1 MRILSISIDSS
12 LLKKDSSALQRQ
24 KRLAKLVEKYRII
37 VLGRGE
43 KKKYGNL
50 EIIPSNS
57 SKLGFLF
64 SAYRLAKEYAKDS
77 DLVTVQDP
85 FVPGLVGVWLKKNFG
100 LPLHVQLHGDDVFN
114 KYWIDERQVFN
125 RVMNFLGRYVLRYAD
140 SVRAVSSRIKRR
152 VIAEGVPEGKIT
164 VVPVYTDMRKFSVKR
179 FPEKDLVLF
188 VGRLVPQKNVL
199 FLLDAWKIVL
209 AQRPDAKLIV
219 VGDGFLMDSM
229 ESGINNDEDLADSV
243 SLAGFGDPKKF
254 YKRASVFV
262 LPSIYEGWGLVV
274 IEAMAAGVPVV
285 MSDVGCAGEVVI
297 NGKNGIVVPV
307 NELEDFADAVV
318 KVLENKRLQDKYG
331 DEGKKSVKKLLSEK
345 ETLGLYMK
353 SWKKALR

>member
-12 LLKKDSSALQRQ
+12 LLKNSSALLRQ
-24 KRLAKLVEKYRII
+24 KRLAGLVKKYRII

-43 KKKYGNL
+43 KRKFGNL

-57 SKLGFLF
+57 SKIGFLF
-64 SAYRLAKEYAKDS
+64 SAYRLAGEYAKDS

-85 FVPGLVGVWLKKNFG
+85 FVPGLVGVWLKKKFS

-114 KYWIDERQVFN
+114 KYWIGERPVFN
-125 RVMNFLGRYVLRYAD
+125 WIMNLLGRYVLSQAD

-152 VIAEGVPEGKIT
+152 VIAEGVPEGKLT
-164 VVPVYTDMRKFSVKR
+164 VVPVYTDVRGFSVKR

-229 ESGINNDEDLADSV
+229 ESGISNDKDLADSV
-243 SLAGFGDPKKF
+243 TLAGFGDPKKF

-274 IEAMAAGVPVV
+274 VEAMAAGVPVV
-285 MSDVGCAGEVVI
+285 MSDVGCAKEVVI
-297 NGKNGIVVPV
+297 SGKSGIVVPV
-307 NELEDFADAVV
+307 NNLEDFADSIV
-318 KVLENKRLQDKYG
+318 KVLESKKLQDRFSR
-331 DEGKKSVKKLLSEK
+331 EGKRTVKKLLSEK
-345 ETLGLYMK
+345 ETLKLYMK
-353 SWKKALR
+353 SWKKAVR